1 MIQRIQTVYFFI
13 ASLAIFALFLF
24 PVVSVFDALGAKK
37 VMVTGVYQSL
47 ANQVVQTENF
57 LLLSIATVILGL
69 IPLGLIFLFKNR
81 KKQEML
87 SYVGV
92 LIFIGYSYWL
102 TQTIKGVVGSN
113 LKISDYG
120 IGIGL
125 TSVAVL
131 FLVLAAK
138 AINRDEKLVK
148 SADRLR

>member
-92 LIFIGYSYWL
+92 LLFIGYSYWL

>member
-113 LKISDYG
+113 LKFSDYG
-120 IGIGL
+120 IGMGL